1 MTFLL
6 NAQLGGGYAGA
17 FRNAQAALTQYRK
30 EYAQVSSAIGDVGGF
45 QKQQQAVENTR
56 GRLALLQQQYDNIQN
71 EIDETGNHSS
81 DLANKLLDK
90 QAQIEKFSQA
100 LQAQIEKLEAYRQK
114 LDDAGVNTDDLKKE
128 TERLKKELEGVK
140 AKFKDAGDGAESF
153 GQGIST
159 LDNAIAALGLTK
171 LLQSAY
177 RDFMD
182 CVSAST
188 EFEYSMAGV
197 RRTVGG
203 TDEYLADLGQAFKD
217 MSTEIPITTTELG
230 TIAET
235 AGQLGIAQ
243 ELVEEFTLVMAELG
257 TTTDLTADSAA
268 TMLAQFAN
276 ITGITDY
283 ERLGSVVASL
293 GDATATTASKVVE
306 MSLGMAA
313 SASIAG
319 FSERD
324 ILAVS
329 AAVGSLGIESAAGS
343 TAMSQLISTLYKA
356 TETGEKLEEIASIAG
371 MSAEEFRVAW
381 GQDAVGAMNEFVQ
394 GLTDVERNGRSAIVL
409 LDELGI
415 NNVRQVKAILSLAQA
430 GDLLSGTIA
439 QANAAWEENTALGEK
454 ANVMYSTTQ
463 ARLTMMQNEGNNLKV
478 AIGDVFLPMMNKL
491 YQALGNLFGSLAS
504 FVQAHPQIVKAITAM
519 LTAVAAF
526 VAIVV
531 AAKVAVMA
539 LNAVI
544 ATNPYLLLGAAVLS
558 LCTGLIALVASL
570 DDTKE
575 KQEKLTAASL
585 EQKRALEEL
594 RNEYDEVCEAEGETS
609 ASAVILKERIDE
621 ANQAFEDSKQTQ
633 EEYLKAHDELM
644 ESLRSQAS
652 ARADASE
659 ALDTEYQETARLIE
673 RLNELTKAEHQS
685 YEAKEEILMLID
697 LINDRMPQLGL
708 TYDRLTGIMN
718 ISPENIAASAKADYE
733 KEKLEADY
741 KNLGKITYED
751 IPKAQSDLETAT
763 KEAEAAKAAVDA
775 LDQQWYKLI
784 SGGGRK
790 TKVHYQNAFTGETLT
805 SGAYGRRVRAAE
817 SEYEKLEGKRV
828 EAEEALSALESEA
841 DVLSKAVGDYFKESA
856 AVASG
861 EVEGV
866 LDLYSDKISELN
878 ELYTASYEAAY
889 ESINGQYQ
897 LWDEVA
903 EVSATSV
910 DKVIEN
916 LEKQKQYWEN
926 YNSNIQLILRYAGQI
941 EGLSEMVASFGDGS
955 ADSVNMIA
963 GMAEAAQSGD
973 PSKLQALVTAWQSN
987 QKAIRTT
994 SESLGDLKTGYSAA
1008 MKEAEDEIAAAIATM
1023 DKTDEAVTAGKDTIQ
1038 GFIDGANDM
1047 LPLVQRAYA
1056 RIGEAAANALGLPTS
1071 AIHAYRSP
1079 TESGFSVGTRSAAP
1093 GYHLVGEYG
1102 PELRYFY
1109 GGERVYTAAE
1119 TRSMMRDY
1127 QAMEGAAYLSAPE
1140 GAAPARASGGT
1151 TLNFS
1156 PVYQISAAADPT
1168 QLQEVL
1174 TAHDETLKEQLREL
1188 LEEEREDAR
1197 RGAYV

>member
-17 FRNAQAALTQYRK
+17 FRNAQTALTQYRK

-71 EIDETGNHSS
+71 EIDETGNRSS

-90 QAQIEKFSQA
+90 QAQIEKLSQA

-140 AKFKDAGDGAESF
+140 AKFEDAGDGAESF

-463 ARLTMMQNEGNNLKV
+463 ARLTMMQNEGNNLKI

-491 YQALGNLFGSLAS
+491 YQALGNLFGSLTS
-504 FVQAHPQIVKAITAM
+504 FVQAHPQIVKAITAL

-544 ATNPYLLLGAAVLS
+544 ATNPYLLLGAAITS
-558 LCTGLIALVASL
+558 LTAGLVALIAASSKAE
-570 DDTKE
+570 DE
-575 KQEKLTAASL
+575 SERLTAASKEEERQLNATRAEYEAVCDAYGESSYQAQELAWKLDEMSAAYEKNKQTIAEYREGFEAAMREYDEMVARHEEAESAVNKEGDSVMALVGRL
-585 EQKRALEEL
+585 EALTSQSQLSTAEQEEALAIISKLNEAVPGLSASYDTLTGKLSTSAETIRQLAEAEVLRRKYDTYNDELIEKMEEVPGLESKRTEALNKQAAAQKEVTRLQESLANWYQKHKNNLNNKDNAAKYGQYHNAIRDAQNELDLYNNSVAEATRALEE
-594 RNEYDEVCEAEGETS
+594 NEAEIERISEEMAGVNKNEAEPGS
-609 ASAVILKERIDE
+609 VAAVI
-621 ANQAFEDSKQTQ
+621 
-633 EEYLKAHDELM
+633 
-644 ESLRSQAS
+644 SQY
-652 ARADASE
+652 
-659 ALDTEYQETARLIE
+659 T
-673 RLNELTKAEHQS
+673 
-685 YEAKEEILMLID
+685 
-697 LINDRMPQLGL
+697 
-708 TYDRLTGIMN
+708 
-718 ISPENIAASAKADYE
+718 
-733 KEKLEADY
+733 
-741 KNLGKITYED
+741 
-751 IPKAQSDLETAT
+751 
-763 KEAEAAKAAVDA
+763 
-775 LDQQWYKLI
+775 
-784 SGGGRK
+784 
-790 TKVHYQNAFTGETLT
+790 
-805 SGAYGRRVRAAE
+805 
-817 SEYEKLEGKRV
+817 
-828 EAEEALSALESEA
+828 
-841 DVLSKAVGDYFKESA
+841 
-856 AVASG
+856 
-861 EVEGV
+861 
-866 LDLYSDKISELN
+866 DKIDELN
-878 ELYTASYEAAY
+878 EKYTASYEAAY
-889 ESINGQYQ
+889 NSINGQYQ

-1008 MKEAEDEIAAAIATM
+1008 IKEAEDEIAAAIATM

>member
-17 FRNAQAALTQYRK
+17 FRNAQTALTQYRK

-71 EIDETGNHSS
+71 EIDETGNRSS

-90 QAQIEKFSQA
+90 QAQIEKLSQA

-463 ARLTMMQNEGNNLKV
+463 ARLTMMQNEGNNLKI

-491 YQALGNLFGSLAS
+491 YQALGNLFGSLTS

-544 ATNPYLLLGAAVLS
+544 ATNPYLLLGAAITS
-558 LCTGLIALVASL
+558 LTAGLVALIAASSKAE
-570 DDTKE
+570 DE
-575 KQEKLTAASL
+575 SERLTAASKEEERQL
-585 EQKRALEEL
+585 NATRAEYEAVCDAYGESSYQAQEL
-594 RNEYDEVCEAEGETS
+594 AWKLDEMSAAYEKNKQTIAEYREGFEAAMREYDEMVARHEEAESAVNKEGDSVMALVGRLEALTSQSQLSTAEQEEALAIISKLNEAVPGLSASYDTLTGKLSTS
-609 ASAVILKERIDE
+609 AETIRQLAE
-621 ANQAFEDSKQTQ
+621 AEVLRRKYDTYN
-633 EEYLKAHDELM
+633 DELIEKM
-644 ESLRSQAS
+644 EKVPELER
-652 ARADASE
+652 RHTE
-659 ALDTEYQETARLIE
+659 ALNGQAAAQKEVNRLQESFAKWYQKHKNNLNTETNAAKFGQYQDAIK
-673 RLNELTKAEHQS
+673 NAQDELDLFNNSVAE
-685 YEAKEEILMLID
+685 A
-697 LINDRMPQLGL
+697 
-708 TYDRLTGIMN
+708 T
-718 ISPENIAASAKADYE
+718 
-733 KEKLEADY
+733 
-741 KNLGKITYED
+741 
-751 IPKAQSDLETAT
+751 SDLEEN
-763 KEAEAAKAAVDA
+763 EAEIERISEAMAGVNKIEAEPGSVAAV
-775 LDQQWYKLI
+775 I
-784 SGGGRK
+784 SQY
-790 TKVHYQNAFTGETLT
+790 T
-805 SGAYGRRVRAAE
+805 
-817 SEYEKLEGKRV
+817 
-828 EAEEALSALESEA
+828 
-841 DVLSKAVGDYFKESA
+841 
-856 AVASG
+856 
-861 EVEGV
+861 
-866 LDLYSDKISELN
+866 DKIDELN
-878 ELYTASYEAAY
+878 EKYTASYEAAY
-889 ESINGQYQ
+889 NSINGQYQ

-926 YNSNIQLILRYAGQI
+926 YDSNIQLILRYAGQI

-973 PSKLQALVTAWQSN
+973 PSKLQSLVEAWQKNKKSQDDTAQSLADLCTDYSLEMN
-987 QKAIRTT
+987 RIS
-994 SESLGDLKTGYSAA
+994 SEI
-1008 MKEAEDEIAAAIATM
+1008 AEDVKEM
-1023 DKTDEAVTAGKDTIQ
+1023 DKSEEAATAGKDTIQ

-1119 TRSMMRDY
+1119 TRGMMRDY

-1174 TAHDETLKEQLREL
+1174 LAHDETLKEQLREL